1 MTIQRTPLYTEH
13 LKLKAQM
20 VPFAGWEMPV
30 SYSGIIAEHQAC
42 RQSAGLFD
50 VSHMGEILVSGAQAE
65 ETLQYLCCNDLT
77 KIKDGQAQYSA
88 FLNPNGGVID
98 DLIIYRFNSTKFL
111 LCVNASNAENDYQWM
126 LTHNKYQAEI
136 LNLSNFY
143 GQIAIQGPKAE
154 AILIKLFPTASE
166 LKYFH
171 FLETNWLD
179 RPVLIAR
186 TGYTGEDGFEV
197 YLQAEHTAKLWTE
210 LLELGGADI
219 TPCGLGARDTLRL
232 EASYPLHGHEL
243 TPETPALSSGLAW
256 IIKFNKPNFI
266 GKDALV
272 KYKESNYPRLTGLEL
287 LEPGI
292 AREGTKVF
300 NGAGVDIGHL
310 TSGTK
315 TPTLNKAI
323 ALGIIDAKES
333 ELGNEVFLDIRGRKV
348 KAIVR
353 KLPFYQKSPNQS

>member
-1 MTIQRTPLYTEH
+1 MTNQRTPLYNEH
-13 LKLKAQM
+13 LKLKAQI

-30 SYSGIIAEHQAC
+30 SYSGIIAEHNAC

-50 VSHMGEILVSGAQAE
+50 VSHMGEILITGDFAE
-65 ETLQYLCCNDLT
+65 ETLQYLCCNDLS

-88 FLNPNGGVID
+88 FLNQQGGVVD

-111 LCVNASNAENDYQWM
+111 LCVNASNADNDYQWM
-126 LTHNKYQAEI
+126 LDNNKFKADI

-154 AILIKLFPTASE
+154 AILTKLFPTASE

-179 RPVLIAR
+179 RPILIAR

-210 LLELGGADI
+210 LLKLGGTDI

-232 EASYPLHGHEL
+232 EAAYPLHGHEL
-243 TPETPALSSGLAW
+243 TPDTPALSSGLAW
-256 IIKFNKPNFI
+256 IIKFNKANFI

-272 KYKESNYPRLTGLEL
+272 KYKETNYRKLTGLEL

-300 NGAGVDIGHL
+300 NNADVEIGHL

-323 ALGIIDAKES
+323 ALGIIEDKES
-333 ELGNEVFLDIRGRKV
+333 QIGNEVFLDIRGRKV
-348 KAIVR
+348 KAKIT
-353 KLPFYQKSPNQS
+353 KLPFYQRPSN